1 MGKQTKYFCEMSF
14 DYIIKDKQKQL
25 DGFIKQMFNRTQSMF
40 KYDGL
45 PETIPQIFL
54 ERYLQVYGHCII
66 AKANGGLYA
75 FWGGF
80 AGIPDVYYN
89 PTQYTVSNVAL
100 NLYKTFD
107 INKDCILCRNDSN
120 IQGLATIFK
129 KYGCL
134 LVENTLTIYSLLK
147 TARASL
153 LLAASD
159 DKTKRECD
167 LFIDKLES
175 GDIYCVGENPF
186 FDGVKVHSSM
196 QGSAGLLSQF
206 IELEQYLKASCL
218 NEIGL
223 NANYNMKRESLNSAE
238 SALNDDFLIPLID
251 NMLYCRRD
259 FVNKVNEMFETN
271 ITVELN
277 SAWLTNKLEDIKQD
291 SLANNDIE
299 GLESETVP
307 EPEATPEPEP
317 ETAPEPEATPEP
329 EQEPET
335 ETTPE
340 PEPEPEQ
347 ESEPEPEQEPETETT
362 PEPEPEPEQEPE
374 TETTPEPEPEPEQ
387 ESEQESE
394 KMPFDNDSML
404 AIQKA
409 MQLGLLSKDKASEML
424 FGEKAD
430 GNINDAKQAFGN
442 FDTNEDK
449 DNEN

>member
-1 MGKQTKYFCEMSF
+1 MSKQNKYFCEMSF

-25 DGFIKQMFNRTQSMF
+25 DSFIKQMFNRTQSMF
-40 KYDGL
+40 RYGGL

-80 AGIPDVYYN
+80 AGVPDVYYN

-107 INKDCILCRNDSN
+107 INKDCVLCRNDSN
-120 IQGLATIFK
+120 IEGLSTIFK

-167 LFIDKLES
+167 LFINKLES
-175 GDIYCVGENPF
+175 GEIYCVGENPF
-186 FDGVKVHSSM
+186 FEGVKVHSTM

-251 NMLYCRRD
+251 NMLDCRKD

-277 SAWLTNKLEDIKQD
+277 SAWLTNKLEDMKQY
-291 SLANNDIE
+291 SLANADINTT
-299 GLESETVP
+299 LESEVVEP
-307 EPEATPEPEP
+307 EPTQDEPDPEPEP
-317 ETAPEPEATPEP
+317 MQDELD
-329 EQEPET
+329 
-335 ETTPE
+335 PE
-340 PEPEPEQ
+340 PEPTQ
-347 ESEPEPEQEPETETT
+347 DEPETTQDEPD
-362 PEPEPEPEQEPE
+362 PEPEPMQDELD
-374 TETTPEPEPEPEQ
+374 PEPEPTQDEPETTQDEPEPTQ
-387 ESEQESE
+387 E
-394 KMPFDNDSML
+394 
-404 AIQKA
+404 QK
-409 MQLGLLSKDKASEML
+409 
-424 FGEKAD
+424 
-430 GNINDAKQAFGN
+430 
-442 FDTNEDK
+442 EDK
-449 DNEN
+449 ENEN

>member
-1 MGKQTKYFCEMSF
+1 MSKQTKYFCEMAF

-25 DGFIKQMFNRTQSMF
+25 DNFIKQMFNRTQSMF
-40 KYDGL
+40 KYEGL

-80 AGIPDVYYN
+80 AGTPDVYYN

-107 INKDCILCRNDSN
+107 INKDCVLCRNDSN

-167 LFIDKLES
+167 LFIEKLES

-251 NMLYCRRD
+251 NMLDCRKD
-259 FVNKVNEMFETN
+259 FINKVNEMFDIN

-277 SAWLTNKLEDIKQD
+277 SAWLTNKLEDMKQY
-291 SLANNDIE
+291 SLANADINTT
-299 GLESETVP
+299 LESETEMVESQP
-307 EPEATPEPEP
+307 EPTQDEPDPEPTQDEP
-317 ETAPEPEATPEP
+317 DPEPT
-329 EQEPET
+329 QD
-335 ETTPE
+335 E
-340 PEPEPEQ
+340 PEPEPMQ
-347 ESEPEPEQEPETETT
+347 D
-362 PEPEPEPEQEPE
+362 EPEPEPKPTQD
-374 TETTPEPEPEPEQ
+374 EPEPTQDEPE
-387 ESEQESE
+387 
-394 KMPFDNDSML
+394 
-404 AIQKA
+404 
-409 MQLGLLSKDKASEML
+409 KDKE
-424 FGEKAD
+424 
-430 GNINDAKQAFGN
+430 
-442 FDTNEDK
+442 
-449 DNEN
+449 NEN

>member
-1 MGKQTKYFCEMSF
+1 MVKEMSKQNKYFCEMSF

-25 DGFIKQMFNRTQSMF
+25 DSFIKQMFNRTQSMF
-40 KYDGL
+40 RYEGL

-80 AGIPDVYYN
+80 AGTPDVYYN

-167 LFIDKLES
+167 LFIEKLES

-186 FDGVKVHSSM
+186 FEGVKVHSTM

-251 NMLYCRRD
+251 NMLDCRKD
-259 FVNKVNEMFETN
+259 FVNKVNEMFETD
-271 ITVELN
+271 IKVELN
-277 SAWLTNKLEDIKQD
+277 SAWLTNKLEDMKQY
-291 SLANNDIE
+291 SLANADINTT
-299 GLESETVP
+299 LESETEMVESQP
-307 EPEATPEPEP
+307 EPTQDEPDPEPTQDEPDPEPTQDEPDPEPTQDEPDPEPTQDEPDPEPTQDEPEP
-317 ETAPEPEATPEP
+317 TQDEPE
-329 EQEPET
+329 
-335 ETTPE
+335 
-340 PEPEPEQ
+340 
-347 ESEPEPEQEPETETT
+347 
-362 PEPEPEPEQEPE
+362 
-374 TETTPEPEPEPEQ
+374 
-387 ESEQESE
+387 
-394 KMPFDNDSML
+394 
-404 AIQKA
+404 
-409 MQLGLLSKDKASEML
+409 KDKE
-424 FGEKAD
+424 
-430 GNINDAKQAFGN
+430 
-442 FDTNEDK
+442 
-449 DNEN
+449 NEN

>member
-1 MGKQTKYFCEMSF
+1 MKEMSKQNKYFCEMSF

-25 DGFIKQMFNRTQSMF
+25 DSFIKQMFNRTQSMF
-40 KYDGL
+40 KYNGL

-80 AGIPDVYYN
+80 AGTPDVYYN

-100 NLYKTFD
+100 NLYKTFN
-107 INKDCILCRNDSN
+107 INKDCVLCRNDSN

-167 LFIDKLES
+167 LFIEKLDS

-186 FDGVKVHSSM
+186 FEGVKVHSTM

-251 NMLYCRRD
+251 NMLDCRKD
-259 FVNKVNEMFETN
+259 FVNKVNEMFDMN

-277 SAWLTNKLEDIKQD
+277 SAWLTNKLEDMKQY
-291 SLANNDIE
+291 SLANADINTT
-299 GLESETVP
+299 LESETEMVEPDPELTQDEPDP
-307 EPEATPEPEP
+307 EPTQDEPDPEPTQDEP
-317 ETAPEPEATPEP
+317 DPEPTQDEPDPEP
-329 EQEPET
+329 TQD
-335 ETTPE
+335 E
-340 PEPEPEQ
+340 PEPEPMQ
-347 ESEPEPEQEPETETT
+347 DEPEPTQDEPE
-362 PEPEPEPEQEPE
+362 
-374 TETTPEPEPEPEQ
+374 
-387 ESEQESE
+387 
-394 KMPFDNDSML
+394 
-404 AIQKA
+404 
-409 MQLGLLSKDKASEML
+409 KDKE
-424 FGEKAD
+424 
-430 GNINDAKQAFGN
+430 
-442 FDTNEDK
+442 
-449 DNEN
+449 NEN

>member
-1 MGKQTKYFCEMSF
+1 MSF
-14 DYIIKDKQKQL
+14 DYPIKDKQKQL
-25 DGFIKQMFNRTQSMF
+25 DSFIKQMFNRTQSMF

-45 PETIPQIFL
+45 PETIPQIYL

-66 AKANGGLYA
+66 AKANNDLYA

-80 AGIPDVYYN
+80 AGTPDAYYN
-89 PTQYTVSNVAL
+89 PTQYVVSNVAL

-107 INKDCILCRNDSN
+107 IDKDCVLCRSDSN
-120 IQGLATIFK
+120 IQGLAFIFK
-129 KYGCL
+129 KYGCM

-153 LLAASD
+153 LLSATD

-167 LFIDKLES
+167 IFIDKLES
-175 GDIYCVGENPF
+175 GEIYCIGENPF
-186 FDGVKVHSSM
+186 FEGIKVHSTM
-196 QGSAGLLSQF
+196 QGSAGLINQF
-206 IELEQYLKASCL
+206 IELEQYIKASCL

-251 NMLYCRRD
+251 NMLACRKD
-259 FVNKVNEMFETN
+259 FVDKVNSMYGTN

-291 SLANNDIE
+291 SLANNDIA
-299 GLESETVP
+299 GLEP
-307 EPEATPEPEP
+307 EQEP
-317 ETAPEPEATPEP
+317 ETTPEP

-335 ETTPE
+335 T
-340 PEPEPEQ
+340 
-347 ESEPEPEQEPETETT
+347 PEPEQEPETI
-362 PEPEPEPEQEPE
+362 PEPEQEPE
-374 TETTPEPEPEPEQ
+374 TTPEPEQEPEPEQ
-387 ESEQESE
+387 KPETVPEPEQEPE
-394 KMPFDNDSML
+394 QEPGTLPFDNNSLL

-409 MQLGLLSKDKASEML
+409 MQLGLISKDKASEML

-430 GNINDAKQAFGN
+430 GNISDAKQAYGTFEG
-442 FDTNEDK
+442 TKEDK

>member
-1 MGKQTKYFCEMSF
+1 MKEMSKQTKYFYEMAF

-25 DGFIKQMFNRTQSMF
+25 DNFIKQMFNRTQSMF
-40 KYDGL
+40 KYEGL

-80 AGIPDVYYN
+80 AGTPDVYYN

-167 LFIDKLES
+167 LFIEKLES

-186 FDGVKVHSSM
+186 FDGVKVHSTM

-251 NMLYCRRD
+251 NMLDCRKD
-259 FVNKVNEMFETN
+259 FINKVNEMFDIN

-277 SAWLTNKLEDIKQD
+277 SAWLTNKLEDMKQY
-291 SLANNDIE
+291 SLANADINTT
-299 GLESETVP
+299 LESETEMVESQP
-307 EPEATPEPEP
+307 EPTQDEPDPEPTQDEP
-317 ETAPEPEATPEP
+317 DPEPT
-329 EQEPET
+329 QD
-335 ETTPE
+335 E
-340 PEPEPEQ
+340 PEPEPMQ
-347 ESEPEPEQEPETETT
+347 D
-362 PEPEPEPEQEPE
+362 EPEPEPKPTQD
-374 TETTPEPEPEPEQ
+374 EPEPTQDEPER
-387 ESEQESE
+387 
-394 KMPFDNDSML
+394 
-404 AIQKA
+404 
-409 MQLGLLSKDKASEML
+409 DKE
-424 FGEKAD
+424 
-430 GNINDAKQAFGN
+430 
-442 FDTNEDK
+442 
-449 DNEN
+449 NEN

>member
-1 MGKQTKYFCEMSF
+1 MSKQNKYFCEMSF
-14 DYIIKDKQKQL
+14 DYPIKDKQKQL
-25 DGFIKQMFNRTQSMF
+25 DSFIKQMFNRTQSMF

-45 PETIPQIFL
+45 PETIPQIYL

-66 AKANGGLYA
+66 AKANNDLYA

-80 AGIPDVYYN
+80 AGTPDAYYN
-89 PTQYTVSNVAL
+89 PTQYVVSNVAL

-107 INKDCILCRNDSN
+107 IGKDCVLCRSDSN
-120 IQGLATIFK
+120 IQGLAFIFK
-129 KYGCL
+129 KYGCM
-134 LVENTLTIYSLLK
+134 LVENNLTIYSLLK

-153 LLAASD
+153 LLSATD

-167 LFIDKLES
+167 IFIDKLES
-175 GDIYCVGENPF
+175 GEIYCIGENPF
-186 FDGVKVHSSM
+186 FEGIKVHSTM
-196 QGSAGLLSQF
+196 QGSAGLINQF
-206 IELEQYLKASCL
+206 IELEQYIKASCL

-251 NMLYCRRD
+251 NMLACRKD
-259 FVNKVNEMFETN
+259 FVDKVNSMYGTN

-299 GLESETVP
+299 GLEP
-307 EPEATPEPEP
+307 EPEITPEPEP
-317 ETAPEPEATPEP
+317 EQKPEQEPEQKPEQEPEQKPEQEP
-329 EQEPET
+329 EQEPEQKP

-340 PEPEPEQ
+340 PETK
-347 ESEPEPEQEPETETT
+347 QEPETL
-362 PEPEPEPEQEPE
+362 
-374 TETTPEPEPEPEQ
+374 
-387 ESEQESE
+387 
-394 KMPFDNDSML
+394 PFDNNALL

-409 MQLGLLSKDKASEML
+409 MQLGLISKDRASEML

-430 GNINDAKQAFGN
+430 GNISDAKQAYGTFEGAK
-442 FDTNEDK
+442 EDK
-449 DNEN
+449 DHEN